1 MGVVY
6 YTRYLYA
13 YCCIMYTILSILK
26 PINSGTASHKRLKK
40 KISITIALYKGQNTY
55 CLLLGNHQNIVS
67 PKNRVKKDR
76 NSYSILC
83 CKKGNLEQKKSKM
96 SKIFLLFLNLC
107 FSWCLK
113 THLASKVHLG
123 IKAIQAIK

>member
-13 YCCIMYTILSILK
+13 YCCIMHTISSIFK

-40 KISITIALYKGQNTY
+40 KISITIALYKGQITY

-83 CKKGNLEQKKSKM
+83 CKKGNLEQKKKQNFQNISL
-96 SKIFLLFLNLC
+96 IFKPLLLLVSQN
-107 FSWCLK
+107 SP
-113 THLASKVHLG
+113 S
-123 IKAIQAIK
+123 IKSPFGHKSHTGH